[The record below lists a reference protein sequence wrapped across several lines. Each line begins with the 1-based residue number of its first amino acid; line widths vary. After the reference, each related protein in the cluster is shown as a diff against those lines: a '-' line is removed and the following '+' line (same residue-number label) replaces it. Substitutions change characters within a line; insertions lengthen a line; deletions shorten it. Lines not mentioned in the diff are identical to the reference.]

1 MKFLWNLA
9 KKNLSR
15 SRIRTSI
22 SIIAIAFAIFAVVF
36 ARGLINGVLESF
48 FENHIH
54 YKAGHIRVI
63 DEEYKLKERL
73 LSLNYTL
80 DGFNGKGYS
89 EMSEKIK
96 SVEGVEQVVPRLK
109 FGAMVSLEDEL
120 IGMMGWGV
128 DSLEEKIFIGIDKN
142 ITEGRMVQEGNKE
155 VVMGAG
161 LLEKIGREVGEKVT
175 ILYTTPFG
183 SFKGSTFQ
191 IVGKYQSDIQVM
203 SDTFFFLP
211 LDQAQRILEM
221 PGEVTELLLI
231 TSNRDKAASVLP
243 ALSEL
248 FSQEDES
255 GKYALQPWNKG
266 YDLVELFDFA
276 VTMYNSIYIF
286 IIVLACFVLVNTLI
300 MIVNERTREIGM
312 MSALGLKSRE
322 ILYLFTMEGAII
334 GILGSAVG
342 TVIGGILTRVF
353 SVVGIDY
360 SAAMEGMSSSTDF
373 LMSPIY
379 YTVFSLENLVFCFTL
394 GVVIVTIACVI
405 PARKAAKLEPTE
417 ALRQI

>member
-15 SRIRTSI
+15 SKIRTSV

-36 ARGLINGVLESF
+36 ARGLISGVLESF

-63 DEEYKLKERL
+63 DKEYKLKERL
-73 LSLNYTL
+73 MSLNYTL
-80 DGFNGKGYS
+80 DGFNGKGYK
-89 EMSEKIK
+89 EMSEKIR

-120 IGMMGWGV
+120 VGMIGWGV
-128 DSLEEKIFIGIDKN
+128 DPAEEIKFMGIDKN

-161 LLEKIGREVGEKVT
+161 LLKKIGREVGEKVT
-175 ILYTTPFG
+175 ILYSTPFG

-191 IVGKYQSDIQVM
+191 IVGKYQSDIQGM
-203 SDTFFFLP
+203 NDKLFFLP
-211 LDQAQRILEM
+211 LGQAQRILEM

-243 ALSEL
+243 GLNEL

-255 GKYALQPWNKG
+255 GKYLLQLWNKG
-266 YDLVELFDFA
+266 YDLIELFDFA
-276 VTMYNSIYIF
+276 VKMYNSIYVF
-286 IIVLACFVLVNTLI
+286 IIILACFVLVNTLI

-312 MSALGLKSRE
+312 MSALGLKGSE

-334 GILGSAVG
+334 GILGSALGAVM
-342 TVIGGILTRVF
+342 GGIITRVF

-360 SAAMEGMSSSTDF
+360 SAAFEGVDSTVW

-394 GVVIVTIACVI
+394 GVVIVTIACII
-405 PARKAAKLEPTE
+405 PARKAARLEPTE

>member
-15 SRIRTSI
+15 SKIRTSV

-36 ARGLINGVLESF
+36 ARGLISGVLESF

-63 DEEYKLKERL
+63 DKEYRLKERL
-73 LSLNYTL
+73 MSLNYTL
-80 DGFNGKGYS
+80 DGFNGEGYK

-109 FGAMVSLEDEL
+109 FAAMVSLEDEL
-120 IGMMGWGV
+120 VGMMGWGI
-128 DSLEEKIFIGIDKN
+128 DPLEEEKFMRIDKN
-142 ITEGRMVQEGNKE
+142 IIEGRMIQEGNKE

-161 LLEKIGREVGEKVT
+161 LLKKIGREVGEKVT
-175 ILYTTPFG
+175 ILYSTPFG

-191 IVGKYQSDIQVM
+191 IVGKYQTDIQGM
-203 SDTFFFLP
+203 NDKLFFLP
-211 LDQAQRILEM
+211 LGQAQRILEM

-243 ALSEL
+243 GLNEL

-255 GKYALQPWNKG
+255 GKYLLQLWNKG
-266 YDLVELFDFA
+266 YDLIELFDFA
-276 VTMYNSIYIF
+276 VKMYNSIYVF
-286 IIVLACFVLVNTLI
+286 IIILACFVLVNTLI

-334 GILGSAVG
+334 GILGSALGAVM
-342 TVIGGILTRVF
+342 GGIITRVF

-360 SAAMEGMSSSTDF
+360 SAAFEGVDSTVW

-394 GVVIVTIACVI
+394 GVVIVTIACII
-405 PARKAAKLEPTE
+405 PARKAARLEPTE

>member
-36 ARGLINGVLESF
+36 ARGLISGVLESF

-54 YKAGHIRVI
+54 YKAGHIRII
-63 DEEYKLKERL
+63 DDEYKLKERL
-73 LSLNYTL
+73 MSLNYTL
-80 DGFNGKGYS
+80 DGFNGEGYS
-89 EMSEKIK
+89 EMSEKIR

-120 IGMMGWGV
+120 VGMMGWGI
-128 DSLEEKIFIGIDKN
+128 DPAEEIKFVGIDKN

-161 LLEKIGREVGEKVT
+161 LLKKIGREVGEKVT
-175 ILYTTPFG
+175 ILYSTPFG

-191 IVGKYQSDIQVM
+191 IVGKYQSDIQGLN
-203 SDTFFFLP
+203 DKLFFLP
-211 LDQAQRILEM
+211 LGQAQRILEM

-231 TSNRDKAASVLP
+231 TSDHHKAASVLP
-243 ALSEL
+243 GLNEL
-248 FSQEDES
+248 FSREDES
-255 GKYALQPWNKG
+255 GKYLMQLWNRD
-266 YDLVELFDFA
+266 YDLIELFDFA
-276 VTMYNSIYIF
+276 VKMYNSIYVF
-286 IIVLACFVLVNTLI
+286 IIILACFVLVNTLI

-312 MSALGLKSRE
+312 MSALGLKGRE

-342 TVIGGILTRVF
+342 TVMGGIITRVF
-353 SVVGIDY
+353 SIVGIDY
-360 SAAMEGMSSSTDF
+360 SAAFEGVDSTVW

-394 GVVIVTIACVI
+394 GVVIVTIACII

>member
-15 SRIRTSI
+15 SKIRTSV

-36 ARGLINGVLESF
+36 ARGLISGVLESF

-63 DEEYKLKERL
+63 NKEYKLKERL
-73 LSLNYTL
+73 MSLNYSL
-80 DGFNGKGYS
+80 DGFNGEGYK

-109 FGAMVSLEDEL
+109 FAAMVSLEDEL
-120 IGMMGWGV
+120 VGMMGWGI
-128 DSLEEKIFIGIDKN
+128 DPLEEIKFMEIDKN

-161 LLEKIGREVGEKVT
+161 LLKKIGREVGEKVT
-175 ILYTTPFG
+175 ILYSTPFG

-191 IVGKYQSDIQVM
+191 IVGKYQSDIQGM
-203 SDTFFFLP
+203 NDKLFFLP
-211 LDQAQRILEM
+211 LGQAQRILEM

-231 TSNRDKAASVLP
+231 TSDYHKAASVLP
-243 ALSEL
+243 GLNEL
-248 FSQEDES
+248 FSREDES
-255 GKYALQPWNKG
+255 GKYLMQLWNKD
-266 YDLVELFDFA
+266 YELIELFDFA
-276 VTMYNSIYIF
+276 VKMYNSIYVF
-286 IIVLACFVLVNTLI
+286 IIILACFVLVNTLI

-322 ILYLFTMEGAII
+322 ILYLFTIEGAII
-334 GILGSAVG
+334 GIIGSALG
-342 TVIGGILTRVF
+342 TVMGGIITRVF

-360 SAAMEGMSSSTDF
+360 SAAFEGVDSTVW

-394 GVVIVTIACVI
+394 GVVIVTIACII

>member
-15 SRIRTSI
+15 SRIRTSV
-22 SIIAIAFAIFAVVF
+22 SIIAIAFAILAVVF
-36 ARGLINGVLESF
+36 ARGLINGMLESF

-73 LSLNYTL
+73 MSLNYTL
-80 DGFNGKGYS
+80 DGFNGKGYK

-96 SVEGVEQVVPRLK
+96 LVEGVEQVVPRLK
-109 FGAMVSLEDEL
+109 FAAMVSLEDEL
-120 IGMMGWGV
+120 ISMMGWGV
-128 DSLEEKIFIGIDKN
+128 DPLEEIKFMGIDKN
-142 ITEGRMVQEGNKE
+142 ITEGRMVQEGNRE

-191 IVGKYQSDIQVM
+191 IVGKYQSDLQVM
-203 SDTFFFLP
+203 NDTLFLLP
-211 LDQAQRILEM
+211 LGQAQRILEM

-231 TSNRDKAASVLP
+231 TPDYDKAASVLP
-243 ALSEL
+243 GLNEL
-248 FSQEDES
+248 FSREDES
-255 GKYALQPWNKG
+255 GKYTLQIWNKG
-266 YDLVELFDFA
+266 YDLIELFDFA
-276 VTMYNSIYIF
+276 VKMYNSIYIF
-286 IIVLACFVLVNTLI
+286 IIILSCFVLVNTLI
-300 MIVNERTREIGM
+300 MIINERTREIGM

-322 ILYLFTMEGAII
+322 ILYLFTMEGATI
-334 GILGSAVG
+334 GILGSALG
-342 TVIGGILTRVF
+342 TVLGGILTKVF

-360 SAAMEGMSSSTDF
+360 SAAFEGIESTDF

-379 YTVFSLENLVFCFTL
+379 YTVFSLENLLFSFTL
-394 GVVIVTIACVI
+394 GVVITTIACVI

>member
-15 SRIRTSI
+15 SRIRTSV

-36 ARGLINGVLESF
+36 VRGLINGMLESF
-48 FENHIH
+48 FENHIY

-73 LSLNYTL
+73 MSLNYTL
-80 DGFNGKGYS
+80 DGFNSKGYS

-96 SVEGVEQVVPRLK
+96 LVEGVEQVVPRLK
-109 FGAMVSLEDEL
+109 FCALVSLEDEL
-120 IGMMGWGV
+120 VGMMGWGV
-128 DSLEEKIFIGIDKN
+128 DPLEEIKFTGIDKN
-142 ITEGRMVQEGNKE
+142 ITEGRMIQEGNKE
-155 VVMGAG
+155 IVMGAG

-203 SDTFFFLP
+203 SDKIFFLP
-211 LDQAQRILEM
+211 LGQAQRILEM

-231 TSNRDKAASVLP
+231 TSNHHEAASVLP
-243 ALSEL
+243 GLNEL
-248 FSQEDES
+248 FSREGES
-255 GKYALQPWNKG
+255 GKYLLQLWNKD
-266 YDLVELFDFA
+266 YELIELFDIA
-276 VTMYNSIYIF
+276 IKMYNFIYIF

-300 MIVNERTREIGM
+300 MIINERTREIGM

-334 GILGSAVG
+334 GILGSATG
-342 TVIGGILTRVF
+342 TVFGGILTKVF

-360 SAAMEGMSSSTDF
+360 SAALEGMDSTDF

-379 YTVFSLENLVFCFTL
+379 HTVFSLENLVFCFTL
-394 GVVIVTIACVI
+394 GVIVVTIACII

>member
-22 SIIAIAFAIFAVVF
+22 SAIAIAVAIIAVVF
-36 ARGLINGVLESF
+36 ARGLISGMIEST
-48 FENHIH
+48 FENHIN

-63 DEEYKLKERL
+63 DKEYKLKERL
-73 LSLNYTL
+73 FSLNYVL
-80 DGFNGKGYS
+80 DGFNGEGTS
-89 EMSEKIK
+89 IMIEKLK
-96 SVEGVEQVVPRLK
+96 QVEGIEQIVPRLK
-109 FGAMVSLEDEL
+109 FGAVVSIEDEL
-120 IGMMGWGV
+120 VGMMGWGV
-128 DSLEEKIFIGIDKN
+128 DPAEEIAFTKIGEKII
-142 ITEGRMVQEGNKE
+142 EGRMVQSGNRE

-161 LLEKIGREVGEKVT
+161 LMKKLNRKVGDKVT

-191 IVGKYQSDIQVM
+191 IVGKVQSSIQM
-203 SDTFFFLP
+203 LDDTIFYLP

-231 TSNRDKAASVLP
+231 TSNPRKAASVLP
-243 ALSEL
+243 GLNEL

-255 GKYALQPWNKG
+255 GKYILQVWNKD
-266 YDLVELFDFA
+266 YELIGLFEI
-276 VTMYNSIYIF
+276 VTKIYNFVYIF
-286 IIVLACFVLVNTLI
+286 IIILACFVLVNTLI

-312 MSALGLKSRE
+312 MSALGLSSRE

-334 GILGSAVG
+334 GVIGSAIG
-342 TVIGGILTRVF
+342 TVLGGILTKVF
-353 SVVGIDY
+353 SIVGLDY
-360 SAAMEGMSSSTDF
+360 SAAMEGMSGGDF
-373 LMSPIY
+373 LLEPIF
-379 YTVFSLENLVFCFTL
+379 YTVFSLENLVFCFVL
-394 GVVIVTIACVI
+394 GVVVVTIACII
-405 PARKAAKLEPTE
+405 PARKAARLEPTE

>member
-36 ARGLINGVLESF
+36 VRGLINGVLESF

-54 YKAGHIRVI
+54 YKAGHVRII
-63 DEEYKLKERL
+63 DKEYTLKERL
-73 LSLNYTL
+73 MSLNYTL
-80 DGFNGKGYS
+80 DGFNGEGYS

-96 SVEGVEQVVPRLK
+96 SVGGVEQVVPRLK
-109 FGAMVSLEDEL
+109 FGALVSLEDEL
-120 IGMMGWGV
+120 VGMLGWGV
-128 DSLEEKIFIGIDKN
+128 DSAEEIKFIGVDKR

-155 VVMGAG
+155 IVMGAG
-161 LLEKIGREVGEKVT
+161 LLKKIGREVGEKVT

-191 IVGKYQSDIQVM
+191 IVGKYQSDIQALN
-203 SDTFFFLP
+203 DRLFFLP

-231 TSNRDKAASVLP
+231 TSNYNKLDLVMP
-243 ALSEL
+243 GVNEL
-248 FSQEDES
+248 FSREDVS
-255 GKYALQPWNKG
+255 GKYAVQPWNKG
-266 YDLVELFDFA
+266 YDLVELFDIA
-276 VTMYNSIYIF
+276 IAMYNAIYVF
-286 IIVLACFVLVNTLI
+286 IIILACFVLVNTLI

-312 MSALGLKSRE
+312 MSALGLKARE
-322 ILYLFTMEGAII
+322 ILILFTMEGAMI
-334 GILGSAVG
+334 GVLGSAIG
-342 TVIGGILTRVF
+342 TILGGVLTRVF

-360 SAAMEGMSSSTDF
+360 SAAFEGMESTDF

-379 YTVFSLENLVFCFTL
+379 YTVFSLENLIFCFTL
-394 GVVIVTIACVI
+394 GVVIVTIACII

-417 ALRQI
+417 ALRKI

>member
-15 SRIRTSI
+15 SRLRTSI
-22 SIIAIAFAIFAVVF
+22 SIVAIAFAIFAVVF
-36 ARGLINGVLESF
+36 ARGLISGVLESF

-63 DEEYKLKERL
+63 KEEYKLKERL
-73 LSLNYTL
+73 MSLNYTL
-80 DGFNGKGYS
+80 DGFNGEGYK
-89 EMSEKIK
+89 EMSEKIR

-120 IGMMGWGV
+120 VGMMGWGV
-128 DSLEEKIFIGIDKN
+128 DPVEEIKFMGIDKN
-142 ITEGRMVQEGNKE
+142 ITEGRIVQEGNKE

-161 LLEKIGREVGEKVT
+161 LLKKIDREVGEKVT
-175 ILYTTPFG
+175 ILYSTPFG

-191 IVGKYQSDIQVM
+191 IVGKYQSDIQGM
-203 SDTFFFLP
+203 NDKLFFLP
-211 LDQAQRILEM
+211 LGQAQRILEM

-231 TSNRDKAASVLP
+231 TSDHDKAASVLP
-243 ALSEL
+243 GLNEL
-248 FSQEDES
+248 FSREDES
-255 GKYALQPWNKG
+255 GKYILQLWNKD
-266 YDLVELFDFA
+266 YDLIELFDFA
-276 VTMYNSIYIF
+276 VKMYNSIYVF
-286 IIVLACFVLVNTLI
+286 IIILACFVLVNTLI

-322 ILYLFTMEGAII
+322 ILYLFTIEGAII
-334 GILGSAVG
+334 GILGSALGAVM
-342 TVIGGILTRVF
+342 GGIITRVF

-360 SAAMEGMSSSTDF
+360 SAAFEGVDSTVW

-394 GVVIVTIACVI
+394 GVVIVTIACII

>member
-9 KKNLSR
+9 RKNLSR
-15 SRIRTSI
+15 SRIRTSV
-22 SIIAIAFAIFAVVF
+22 SIIAIAFAILAVVF
-36 ARGLINGVLESF
+36 ARGLINGMLESF

-73 LSLNYTL
+73 MSLNYTL
-80 DGFNGKGYS
+80 DGFNGKGYK

-96 SVEGVEQVVPRLK
+96 LVEGVEQVVPRLK
-109 FGAMVSLEDEL
+109 FAAMVSLEDEL
-120 IGMMGWGV
+120 ISMMGWGV
-128 DSLEEKIFIGIDKN
+128 DPLEEIKFMGIDKN
-142 ITEGRMVQEGNKE
+142 ITEGRMVQEGNRE

-191 IVGKYQSDIQVM
+191 IVGKYQSDLQVM
-203 SDTFFFLP
+203 NDTLFLLP
-211 LDQAQRILEM
+211 LGQAQRILEM

-231 TSNRDKAASVLP
+231 TPDYDKAASVLP
-243 ALSEL
+243 GLNEL
-248 FSQEDES
+248 FSREDES
-255 GKYALQPWNKG
+255 GKYTLQIWNKG
-266 YDLVELFDFA
+266 YDLIELFDFA
-276 VTMYNSIYIF
+276 VKMYNSIYIF
-286 IIVLACFVLVNTLI
+286 IIILSCFVLVNTLI
-300 MIVNERTREIGM
+300 MIINERTREIGM

-322 ILYLFTMEGAII
+322 ILYLFTMEGATI
-334 GILGSAVG
+334 GILGSALG
-342 TVIGGILTRVF
+342 TVLGGILTKVF

-360 SAAMEGMSSSTDF
+360 SAAFEGIESTDF

-379 YTVFSLENLVFCFTL
+379 YTVFSLENLVFSFTL
-394 GVVIVTIACVI
+394 GVVITTIACVI

>member
-15 SRIRTSI
+15 SKIRTSV

-36 ARGLINGVLESF
+36 ARGLISGVLESF

-63 DEEYKLKERL
+63 DKEYRLKERL
-73 LSLNYTL
+73 MSLNYTL
-80 DGFNGKGYS
+80 DGFNGEGYK

-109 FGAMVSLEDEL
+109 FAAMVSLEDEL
-120 IGMMGWGV
+120 VGMMGWGI
-128 DSLEEKIFIGIDKN
+128 DPLEEEKFMRIDKN
-142 ITEGRMVQEGNKE
+142 IIEGRMVQEGNKE

-161 LLEKIGREVGEKVT
+161 LLKKIGREVGEKVT
-175 ILYTTPFG
+175 ILYSTPFG

-191 IVGKYQSDIQVM
+191 IVGKYQSDIQGM
-203 SDTFFFLP
+203 NDKLFFLP
-211 LDQAQRILEM
+211 LGQAQRILEM

-231 TSNRDKAASVLP
+231 TSDHHKAASVLP
-243 ALSEL
+243 GLNEL
-248 FSQEDES
+248 FSREDES
-255 GKYALQPWNKG
+255 GKYLMQLWNKD
-266 YDLVELFDFA
+266 YELIELFDFA
-276 VTMYNSIYIF
+276 VKMYNSIYVF
-286 IIVLACFVLVNTLI
+286 IIILACFVLVNTLI

-322 ILYLFTMEGAII
+322 ILYLFTIEGAII
-334 GILGSAVG
+334 GIIGSALGAVM
-342 TVIGGILTRVF
+342 GGIITRVF

-360 SAAMEGMSSSTDF
+360 SAAFEGVDSTVW

-394 GVVIVTIACVI
+394 GVVIVTIACII

>member
-15 SRIRTSI
+15 SRLRTSI
-22 SIIAIAFAIFAVVF
+22 SIVAIAFAIFAVVF

-63 DEEYKLKERL
+63 NEEYRLKERL
-73 LSLNYTL
+73 MSLNYTV

-89 EMSEKIK
+89 EMSEKIR

-120 IGMMGWGV
+120 VGMMGWGI
-128 DSLEEKIFIGIDKN
+128 DPLEEIKFMGIDKN

-161 LLEKIGREVGEKVT
+161 LLKKIGREVGEKVT
-175 ILYTTPFG
+175 ILYSTPFG

-191 IVGKYQSDIQVM
+191 IVGKYQSDIQGM
-203 SDTFFFLP
+203 NDKLFFLP

-231 TSNRDKAASVLP
+231 TSDYDKAASILP
-243 ALSEL
+243 GLNEL

-255 GKYALQPWNKG
+255 GKYLLQLWNKD
-266 YDLVELFDFA
+266 YELIELFNIA
-276 VTMYNSIYIF
+276 IKMYNFIYIF
-286 IIVLACFVLVNTLI
+286 IIILACFVLVNTLI

-322 ILYLFTMEGAII
+322 ILYLFTIEGAII
-334 GILGSAVG
+334 GILGSALG
-342 TVIGGILTRVF
+342 AVIGGIITRVF

-360 SAAMEGMSSSTDF
+360 SAAFEGVDSTVW

-394 GVVIVTIACVI
+394 GVVIVTIACII
-405 PARKAAKLEPTE
+405 PARKAARLEPTE

>member
-15 SRIRTSI
+15 SRIRTSV
-22 SIIAIAFAIFAVVF
+22 SIIAIAFAILAVVF
-36 ARGLINGVLESF
+36 ARGLINGMLESF

-73 LSLNYTL
+73 MSLNYTL
-80 DGFNGKGYS
+80 DGFNGKGYT

-96 SVEGVEQVVPRLK
+96 LVEGVEQVVPRLK

-120 IGMMGWGV
+120 VGMMGWGV
-128 DSLEEKIFIGIDKN
+128 DPLEEIKFMGIDKN

-191 IVGKYQSDIQVM
+191 IVGKYQSDILALN
-203 SDTFFFLP
+203 DRLFFLP
-211 LDQAQRILEM
+211 LGQAQRILEM

-231 TSNRDKAASVLP
+231 TSNHDKAASVLP
-243 ALSEL
+243 GLDEL
-248 FSQEDES
+248 FSHEDES
-255 GKYALQPWNKG
+255 GKYTLQLWNKG
-266 YDLVELFDFA
+266 YDLIELFDFA
-276 VTMYNSIYIF
+276 VKMYNSIYIF
-286 IIVLACFVLVNTLI
+286 IIILSCFVLVNTLI
-300 MIVNERTREIGM
+300 MIINERTREIGM

-322 ILYLFTMEGAII
+322 ILYLFTIEGAII
-334 GILGSAVG
+334 GILGSAIG
-342 TVIGGILTRVF
+342 TVLGGILTRVF

-360 SAAMEGMSSSTDF
+360 SAAMEGVSSTDIM
-373 LMSPIY
+373 MSPIFY
-379 YTVFSLENLVFCFTL
+379 PVFSLENLVFCFTL
-394 GVVIVTIACVI
+394 GVIVVTIACII

>member
-36 ARGLINGVLESF
+36 VRGLINGVLESF

-54 YKAGHIRVI
+54 YKAGHVRII
-63 DEEYKLKERL
+63 DKEYTLKERL
-73 LSLNYTL
+73 MSLNYTL
-80 DGFNGKGYS
+80 DGFNGEGYS

-109 FGAMVSLEDEL
+109 FGALVSLEDEL
-120 IGMMGWGV
+120 VGMLGWGV
-128 DSLEEKIFIGIDKN
+128 DPAEEIKFIGIDKK
-142 ITEGRMVQEGNKE
+142 IIEGRMVQEGNKE
-155 VVMGAG
+155 IVMGAG
-161 LLEKIGREVGEKVT
+161 LLKKIGRKVGEKVT

-191 IVGKYQSDIQVM
+191 IVGKYQSDIQALN
-203 SDTFFFLP
+203 DRLFFLP

-231 TSNRDKAASVLP
+231 TSNYNKLDLVLP
-243 ALSEL
+243 DLNEL
-248 FSQEDES
+248 FSREDVS
-255 GKYALQPWNKG
+255 GKYAVQPWNKG
-266 YDLVELFDFA
+266 YDLVELFDIA
-276 VTMYNSIYIF
+276 ITMYNAIYIF
-286 IIVLACFVLVNTLI
+286 IIILSCFVLVNTLI

-312 MSALGLKSRE
+312 MSALGLKGRE
-322 ILYLFTMEGAII
+322 ILILFTMEGAMI
-334 GILGSAVG
+334 GVIGSALG
-342 TVIGGILTRVF
+342 TVLGGILTRIF

-360 SAAMEGMSSSTDF
+360 SAAFEGMESTDL

-379 YTVFSLENLVFCFTL
+379 YTVFSLENLIFCFTL
-394 GVVIVTIACVI
+394 GVVIVTIACII
-405 PARKAAKLEPTE
+405 PARKAANLEPTE
-417 ALRQI
+417 ALRKI

>member
-15 SRIRTSI
+15 SRLRTSI
-22 SIIAIAFAIFAVVF
+22 SIVAIAFAIFAVVF
-36 ARGLINGVLESF
+36 ARGLISGVLESF

-54 YKAGHIRVI
+54 YKAGHIRII
-63 DEEYKLKERL
+63 DDEYKLKERL
-73 LSLNYTL
+73 MSLNYTL
-80 DGFNGKGYS
+80 DGFNGEGYS
-89 EMSEKIK
+89 EMSEKIR

-120 IGMMGWGV
+120 VGMMGWGV
-128 DSLEEKIFIGIDKN
+128 DPLEEIKFMGIDKN
-142 ITEGRMVQEGNKE
+142 ITEGRIVQEGNKE

-161 LLEKIGREVGEKVT
+161 LLKKIDREVGEKVT
-175 ILYTTPFG
+175 ILYSTPFG

-191 IVGKYQSDIQVM
+191 IVGKYQSDIQGM
-203 SDTFFFLP
+203 NDKLFFLP
-211 LDQAQRILEM
+211 LGQAQRILEM

-231 TSNRDKAASVLP
+231 TSDHDKAASVLP
-243 ALSEL
+243 GLNEL
-248 FSQEDES
+248 FSREDES
-255 GKYALQPWNKG
+255 GKYILQLWNKD
-266 YDLVELFDFA
+266 YDLIELFDFA
-276 VTMYNSIYIF
+276 VKMYNSIYVF
-286 IIVLACFVLVNTLI
+286 IIILACFVLVNTLI

-312 MSALGLKSRE
+312 MSALGLKGRE
-322 ILYLFTMEGAII
+322 ILYLFTIEGAII

-342 TVIGGILTRVF
+342 TVMGGIITRVF

-360 SAAMEGMSSSTDF
+360 SAAFEGVDSTVW

-394 GVVIVTIACVI
+394 GVVIVTIACII